1 MQQAPLKQLLVC
13 PNCRGKLT
21 DTATS
26 MACETCRSTFS
37 IDEYIPVLVPAT
49 ISVQELETHKSQQA
63 EYYDS
68 IDEEFELTRP
78 HGLPSFYGRF
88 LMEKFRRSVNR
99 IGNVRGLTAL
109 TVCGGS
115 GMDAEFLA
123 RAGAE
128 VIASDISL
136 GAAKR
141 TRERSRRFG
150 FPITSIVADIE
161 NLPFEDKSIDIVY
174 VHDGLHHLSNPE
186 TGLAEMARVAR
197 YAVSV
202 TEPAIAAV
210 TQLGV
215 KVGVAQE
222 IEEAGNRVERL
233 TPNRVEAVLRE
244 NGFTSFKSQR
254 YLMYYRHEPGN
265 VMKFLSTPVISDAAY
280 WSWRAGNV
288 LVGRFGNKMSVQ
300 AIRTP

>member
-1 MQQAPLKQLLVC
+1 MIEALFAAFRCPVCREPLSNDGEVFRC
-13 PNCRGKLT
+13 PRGHSY
-21 DTATS
+21 D
-26 MACETCRSTFS
+26 
-37 IDEYIPVLVPAT
+37 IVDGVPVLIPSGLVVD
-49 ISVQELETHKSQQA
+49 SNDHKDHQA

-88 LMEKFRRSVNR
+88 LGEKFRRSVDR
-99 IGNVRGLTAL
+99 IGNVRGMTAL

-123 RAGAE
+123 VAGAN

-141 TRERSRRFG
+141 TLERSRRFG
-150 FPITSIVADIE
+150 FPVMSIVADIE
-161 NLPFEDKSIDIVY
+161 NLPFEDQSIDLVY
-174 VHDGLHHLSNPE
+174 VHDGLHHLTNPE
-186 TGLAEMARVAR
+186 KGLAEMARVAK

-202 TEPAIAAV
+202 TEPAVAAV
-210 TQLGV
+210 TRLGI

-222 IEEAGNRVERL
+222 IEDAGNRVERL
-233 TPNRVEAVLRE
+233 TPERVESVLHQA
-244 NGFTSFKSQR
+244 GFSSFKSQR
-254 YLMYYRHEPGN
+254 YLMYYRHEPGV

-280 WSWRAGNV
+280 WGWRAGNA

-300 AIRTP
+300 ATRTP